1 MIFKELILLKEI
13 RTKTLKRAI
22 IDLGTNTFHLLIVN
36 HQNEIL
42 FKTSMAA
49 KIGMGGINKGIITD
63 DGIKRG
69 IAVLTIF
76 KKKIKEFDIHESQII
91 AFGTSALRSASN
103 RLEVLKAIKDNTGIT
118 VEVISG
124 DKEAELIYKGVSE
137 AVKISE
143 SSLIVDIGG
152 GSVEFIICNSAG
164 ILWKKSIEIG
174 GQRLLELFQDSDPIS
189 PSSVN
194 RLDDYLREKLLPLAN
209 ACHQYS
215 PKVMVGSSGSYDTLN
230 SMYHFKSTGEN
241 APIEKVGFDYPME
254 AFIDIYEQLLT
265 KKRAERMAIPG
276 MIELRVDMIVVAVC
290 LIRYLIQTFGI
301 ETIRISKN
309 AMKEGILKETNAL

>member
-1 MIFKELILLKEI
+1 
-13 RTKTLKRAI
+13 LKRAI
-22 IDLGTNTFHLLIVN
+22 IDLGTNTFHLLIVD
-36 HQNEIL
+36 HQNEVL
-42 FKTSMAA
+42 FRTSLAA
-49 KIGMGGINKGIITD
+49 KIGMGGINKGIITE

-69 IAVLTIF
+69 LAVLAQF
-76 KKKIKEFDIHESQII
+76 KTKIKEFDIQENQIF
-91 AFGTSALRSASN
+91 AFGTSALRSANNQS
-103 RLEVLKAIKDNTGIT
+103 EVLKAIKDTTGIT

-124 DKEAELIYKGVSE
+124 DREAELIYKGVSE
-137 AVKISE
+137 AVQISE
-143 SSLIVDIGG
+143 PSLIVDIGG

-194 RLDDYLREKLLPLAN
+194 RLDDYLRGKLLPLAN

-230 SMYHFKSTGEN
+230 NMYHFKRTGEN
-241 APIEKVGFDYPME
+241 TPLEKIGFDYPME

-265 KKRAERMAIPG
+265 KNRAERMAILG

-290 LIRYLIQTFGI
+290 LIRYLIQNFGFQAI
-301 ETIRISKN
+301 KISKY